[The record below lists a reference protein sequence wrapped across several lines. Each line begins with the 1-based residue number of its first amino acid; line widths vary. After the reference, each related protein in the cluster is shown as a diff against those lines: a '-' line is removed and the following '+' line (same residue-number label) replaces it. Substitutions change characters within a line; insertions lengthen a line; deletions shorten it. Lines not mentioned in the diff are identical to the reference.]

1 MASFLIR
8 QAAIF
13 VFLLSDF
20 LIKTDAYVSDTKN
33 STVIVMAHNPFS
45 STTGKRHTEL
55 EFGP

>member
-33 STVIVMAHNPFS
+33 STVIVMAHSLFL
-45 STTGKRHTEL
+45 STTGK
-55 EFGP
+55 